1 MDTGSISTTTVAM
14 EVDCKITTEN
24 TKKTST
30 LGRSRKKKAAPQP
43 PGTNKGGSGGGG
55 SASAAA
61 SDTEKSTTSKNKNSA
76 TYKSASSGKKAS
88 GGASGSKSTK
98 HQHSPAS
105 EEFLAFK
112 VRVRMNYLITSQL
125 SRELS

>member
-1 MDTGSISTTTVAM
+1 MDTKDTTPVVAM

-43 PGTNKGGSGGGG
+43 PGTNKGS
-55 SASAAA
+55 A

-112 VRVRMNYLITSQL
+112 VRVRMNYSLES
-125 SRELS
+125 